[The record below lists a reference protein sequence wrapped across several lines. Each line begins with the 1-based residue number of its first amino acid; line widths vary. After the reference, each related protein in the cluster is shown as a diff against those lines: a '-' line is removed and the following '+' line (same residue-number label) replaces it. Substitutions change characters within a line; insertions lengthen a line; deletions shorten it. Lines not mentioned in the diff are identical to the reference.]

1 MNPMRRDLPG
11 DRPMS
16 ILTWIAYKIQQVPK
30 RQHNEILLHIITIYY
45 QILLLNQLIQL
56 ISVITDVSIFF
67 WGVTIHYAMWF
78 RKNEPFHLTTFFST
92 RLHGLWLAPHRQS
105 AGGAKLT
112 RGSCR
117 LVEIDVWLR
126 GYGPGTN
133 GIYRHNMILYNGGI
147 KWWNNCIKLY
157 YRNNMK

>member
-1 MNPMRRDLPG
+1 M
-11 DRPMS
+11 
-16 ILTWIAYKIQQVPK
+16 
-30 RQHNEILLHIITIYY
+30 
-45 QILLLNQLIQL
+45 
-56 ISVITDVSIFF
+56 ITDVSIFF

-157 YRNNMK
+157 YRNNIHDIYDHVIRHIMVYHGDIMFSGISSTFRRIIKNIMTYHLVTSLEKKRSVGLRESSQ